1 MLKERPSESC
11 ATKKYVFRQLTATVV
26 VVAVV
31 GLLSPSSWSASAPT
45 KVTIHVPSKSLSIM
59 PYYFGKDKGFFGSEQ
74 IEPQLVMMSPPTA
87 IAALVGGELDF
98 STTTGAATS
107 AMMRGLPLKRFFY
120 VQAEPS
126 HALIAQPEIKSIQ
139 ELAGK
144 VIGVTSLTDAVG
156 MSTTMILRGNNID
169 LSRTTLLA
177 MGVTDNTLKAFTS
190 RKIAA
195 TLLAPPYSEE
205 LEAKGYNKLAEA
217 RTYAPLS
224 FIGLVVS
231 LETVKKNPH
240 KAQGVVAAL
249 YRTMLYMHSPAN
261 RNEVIQYIARYHNID
276 LPLAEKAFSAQM
288 LSYSK
293 DGTKPRKLVERE
305 IEIYRETLKI
315 AKQFTPDD
323 LEDMSL
329 LRKVQEAGPQA
340 R

>member
-1 MLKERPSESC
+1 
-11 ATKKYVFRQLTATVV
+11 
-26 VVAVV
+26 
-31 GLLSPSSWSASAPT
+31 
-45 KVTIHVPSKSLSIM
+45 
-59 PYYFGKDKGFFGSEQ
+59 
-74 IEPQLVMMSPPTA
+74 
-87 IAALVGGELDF
+87 
-98 STTTGAATS
+98 
-107 AMMRGLPLKRFFY
+107 
-120 VQAEPS
+120 
-126 HALIAQPEIKSIQ
+126 
-139 ELAGK
+139 
-144 VIGVTSLTDAVG
+144 

-177 MGVTDNTLKAFTS
+177 MGVTDNTIKAFTT

-249 YRTMLYMHSPAN
+249 YRTM
-261 RNEVIQYIARYHNID
+261 IYIAQPGKPQRSDSIHR
-276 LPLAEKAFSAQM
+276 PLSQYRFAARRKSVQRRRCSPTARTAPSRA
-288 LSYSK
+288 
-293 DGTKPRKLVERE
+293 KLVERE

-329 LRKVQEAGPQA
+329 LRKVQEGVATPG